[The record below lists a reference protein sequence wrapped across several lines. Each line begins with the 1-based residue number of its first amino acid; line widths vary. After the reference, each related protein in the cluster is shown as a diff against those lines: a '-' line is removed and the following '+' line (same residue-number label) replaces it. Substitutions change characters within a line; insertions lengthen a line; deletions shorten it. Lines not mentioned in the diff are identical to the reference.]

1 MTKALIFDSGPVI
14 NFALNN
20 ILWLFSK
27 LKKRYNGNFYVTR
40 KVHEELIENP
50 LKSQRFKFEALQIL
64 RYFNKKIFQ
73 VFPKK
78 SFETQQKL
86 FDLFNSIYK
95 IKGNYLQVVHSAEVE
110 AIAAALEINADAI
123 VIDERTTRLILEN
136 PKLMAK
142 IFSKR
147 LHSKIT
153 INFDNLKTLQSM
165 TKGIKMIRSIELAVY
180 AYEQGLLD
188 QYLTTSIKRPNRTLL
203 DAVIWGLKLH
213 GCSITMK
220 EIKEIKEIESKRGSR
235 KY

>member
-1 MTKALIFDSGPVI
+1 
-14 NFALNN
+14 
-20 ILWLFSK
+20 
-27 LKKRYNGNFYVTR
+27 
-40 KVHEELIENP
+40 
-50 LKSQRFKFEALQIL
+50 
-64 RYFNKKIFQ
+64 
-73 VFPKK
+73 
-78 SFETQQKL
+78 
-86 FDLFNSIYK
+86 
-95 IKGNYLQVVHSAEVE
+95 
-110 AIAAALEINADAI
+110 
-123 VIDERTTRLILEN
+123 
-136 PKLMAK
+136 MAK